1 MYLTQLEIH
10 GFKTFPTRMKLAF
23 PEGIAAIVG
32 PNGSGKSNL
41 ADAIRWA
48 LGEQSMLALR
58 GRKSE
63 DVVFAGT
70 PRRARGSMTEVTL
83 TFDNEDG
90 TFPLELAEISIAR
103 RAYRSGENEY
113 LLNGNR
119 VRLRDIQQLLAD
131 AGIGQGMMIGQGL
144 VDQVLAQRPED
155 RRVLLEE
162 AAGVRSLY
170 MQEHEA
176 ENKLNRVYENMNRVR
191 DILLELEPRLTVLE
205 TQAREAQRAE
215 SLQQELAQVLHDW
228 YAAQLAQIVAEEAA
242 AASELEQVRTT
253 LSALKAQIAS
263 QDAERQHLEQA
274 LGEHEQGMQ
283 RLEARVGGLRNRQR
297 DLAQRQA
304 VQQER
309 QTHLRRNVE
318 EATTQEKA
326 LAERYES
333 VGVRL
338 PQQETALTE
347 AAEALTALQAEWQT
361 LRNGIADKEE
371 ARQEAEAVLQQLRQE
386 GVGVTTR
393 LSSLTAA
400 INDAKRQRE
409 TVLTRA
415 AEAAEQLQHVRKQQ
429 RDRAAGLTALQQD
442 AETLQAEA
450 ESRQAAK
457 DRSESALTA
466 AEQAVHRLEAERQ
479 EPLRQRADLE
489 GRTEALRALLAGA
502 AADEESQP
510 AEVAAQVGVSLL
522 PQVAEADLP
531 AGITTALA
539 AALPKEAFLAGTKQD
554 AEKLVAHLVQ
564 TAAANATVV
573 AADLLDTQ
581 KLPVPNVP
589 GVIGCA
595 ADLVALPPQMTALKP
610 VLRAILVVEHVG
622 AILAAAAQH
631 PWPLI
636 VSADGVVYSQGVFRY
651 AQASVQRGQQQV
663 QYRKLTARL
672 AGRAPPVPGA
682 GAKGIRAA
690 GCARPPA
697 GRSTGG
703 SRGAQ

>member
-1 MYLTQLEIH
+1 MPPARNEHDLDKLRETLGVGSKDVPLLSQALTHRSFAHEHDLTHLDSNERLEFLGDAIIGALTAEFLYLRFPGKTEGDLTRLRAALVRKEQLCEFAQAAGLGPLLRLGKGEEANNGRERDSILASGFEAVIGALLLDTTFAHVKILPYPSARSSGRDYPAHCRRPQRQGRNCKSTCRRSLTVKPTYRVLDAQGADHAPIYVVGVYQEEILLATGEGSSTQKAEKAAAARALAQIESERLLHASHTHRPIVLMYLTQLEIH
-10 GFKTFPTRMKLAF
+10 GFKTFPNRTKLAF

-70 PRRARGSMTEVTL
+70 PRRARGSMTEVAL

-242 AASELEQVRTT
+242 AASELEQVRATLTT
-253 LSALKAQIAS
+253 LAAQIAS
-263 QDAERQHLEQA
+263 QEAERQHLEQA

-283 RLEARVGGLRNRQR
+283 RLVARVGGLRNRLR

-309 QTHLRRNVE
+309 QTHLRRNVAE
-318 EATTQEKA
+318 VGVAGRRSRGTVRIGRRA
-326 LAERYES
+326 LAPAGNRLDGSSRGPYRPAS
-333 VGVRL
+333 GV
-338 PQQETALTE
+338 ALAQKT
-347 AAEALTALQAEWQT
+347 
-361 LRNGIADKEE
+361 
-371 ARQEAEAVLQQLRQE
+371 
-386 GVGVTTR
+386 
-393 LSSLTAA
+393 
-400 INDAKRQRE
+400 
-409 TVLTRA
+409 
-415 AEAAEQLQHVRKQQ
+415 
-429 RDRAAGLTALQQD
+429 
-442 AETLQAEA
+442 
-450 ESRQAAK
+450 ESRPK
-457 DRSESALTA
+457 RRP
-466 AEQAVHRLEAERQ
+466 VRRRRLFCSGC
-479 EPLRQRADLE
+479 
-489 GRTEALRALLAGA
+489 GRKVLASPHG
-502 AADEESQP
+502 
-510 AEVAAQVGVSLL
+510 
-522 PQVAEADLP
+522 
-531 AGITTALA
+531 
-539 AALPKEAFLAGTKQD
+539 
-554 AEKLVAHLVQ
+554 
-564 TAAANATVV
+564 
-573 AADLLDTQ
+573 
-581 KLPVPNVP
+581 
-589 GVIGCA
+589 
-595 ADLVALPPQMTALKP
+595 
-610 VLRAILVVEHVG
+610 
-622 AILAAAAQH
+622 
-631 PWPLI
+631 
-636 VSADGVVYSQGVFRY
+636 
-651 AQASVQRGQQQV
+651 
-663 QYRKLTARL
+663 
-672 AGRAPPVPGA
+672 
-682 GAKGIRAA
+682 
-690 GCARPPA
+690 
-697 GRSTGG
+697 
-703 SRGAQ
+703 